1 MKEMGR
7 GSRAPATPWS
17 DRARLPADE
26 WAEPDGADGLLF
38 EDVRRLIGHRRVV
51 DQAPDPDGPARARV
65 GTLCAYG
72 REDDAI
78 RVYEIDPDIVAA
90 AKEHFTYISGSKA
103 KVDFVLGDGR
113 LSLERELRQK
123 KVVPYDIIVLDA
135 FSGDS
140 IPVHLLTREAFG
152 VYLGYLARGGIL
164 AVHITNQ
171 YLNLRPILANVTAE
185 LGLESRLVVDQ
196 KPDRGLASTSHWVLV
211 ARDEETL
218 ESGEIPRRARMLKT
232 DPSVSVWTDQ
242 FSNLLEVSR
251 VDPIAGLRGLFR
263 AP

>member
-1 MKEMGR
+1 
-7 GSRAPATPWS
+7 
-17 DRARLPADE
+17 
-26 WAEPDGADGLLF
+26 
-38 EDVRRLIGHRRVV
+38 
-51 DQAPDPDGPARARV
+51 V